1 MRLLVAGVDP
11 ESNSSA
17 VARGIAEA
25 LASYDLKVTLVDLAS
40 DADRPSGEPGFSD
53 YLAGTAEWGACARAS
68 EGVNVSEV
76 GAGSDGENLDAHFVA
91 GRLPQSPLPLR
102 RGEYAV
108 IAAPSIMHSPVT
120 VALTSIA
127 DVCLLVA
134 TKKSSRLADIEEAK
148 YTLEAMKLPP
158 LGVVVR
164 HSPQRKAEAKT
175 VDDSQSREDQVAA
188 ARQGS

>member
-1 MRLLVAGVDP
+1 
-11 ESNSSA
+11 
-17 VARGIAEA
+17 
-25 LASYDLKVTLVDLAS
+25 
-40 DADRPSGEPGFSD
+40 
-53 YLAGTAEWGACARAS
+53 
-68 EGVNVSEV
+68 
-76 GAGSDGENLDAHFVA
+76 
-91 GRLPQSPLPLR
+91 
-102 RGEYAV
+102 
-108 IAAPSIMHSPVT
+108 MHSPVT